1 MKTKTADSKD
11 VEINKPYVAQVDGQ
25 KVLLLRSEEGL
36 FAIENS
42 CPHQSQSLEYGK
54 LEGKVLTCRYHGI
67 RIDVSTGAVVWA
79 AGYIGMEPVKTFGVE
94 EKDGT
99 ITVEID

>member
-1 MKTKTADSKD
+1 MKLKAAKSKD
-11 VEINKPYVAQVDGQ
+11 VETNRPHATQVNGQ
-25 KVLLLRSEEGL
+25 KVLLLRTGEGL

-54 LEGKVLTCRYHGI
+54 LEGKLLTCRYHGI

-79 AGYIGMEPVKTFGVE
+79 AGYIGMEPVKTFEVE
-94 EKDGT
+94 ERDG
-99 ITVEID
+99 IISVEMA